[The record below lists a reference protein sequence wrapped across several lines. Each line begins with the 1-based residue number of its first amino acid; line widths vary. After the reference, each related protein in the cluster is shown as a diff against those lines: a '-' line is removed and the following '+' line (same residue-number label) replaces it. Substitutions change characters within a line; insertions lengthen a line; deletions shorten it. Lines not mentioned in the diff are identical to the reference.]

1 MSTDTN
7 CNRDSCLVEITALRA
22 EVKSLTK
29 IVRKI
34 KAKLDDPTGEKSA
47 NRAKNNGF
55 NREQKFPTSSAIS

>member
-47 NRAKNNGF
+47 KPRQ
-55 NREQKFPTSSAIS
+55 EQWI